1 MKTSARSHPLVTFLG
16 GLGYLSVILQWL
28 WAGMIVLP
36 VVLKNDTVRMFLL
49 PQHTSHP
56 APSATTSGLS
66 PLLLFVAIMVTAL
79 VVLVSVVILIRL
91 PLALA
96 KTSHKAVA
104 KTSNFVLPV
113 VTHHKRLTPA
123 KKRRL
128 RAEIIV
134 GLKLA
139 ACLAPLLLLGISFFI
154 TPPLAVGLVFVV
166 GLWLAL
172 SSLLW
177 FGLEYLMAKLLKLPL
192 GDIL

>member
-36 VVLKNDTVRMFLL
+36 VLLKNDTVRLFLL

-56 APSATTSGLS
+56 APSVTTGSLS
-66 PLLLFVAIMVTAL
+66 LLSLFVAIVVTAI

-91 PLALA
+91 PLMIA

-128 RAEIIV
+128 RTEIIV
-134 GLKLA
+134 GLKLT
-139 ACLAPLLLLGISFFI
+139 ACVAPLLLLGVSFFI
-154 TPPLAVGLVFVV
+154 PPPLAIELVFVV

-172 SSLLW
+172 SSLVW
-177 FGLEYLMAKLLKLPL
+177 FGLEYLVAKLLKLPL